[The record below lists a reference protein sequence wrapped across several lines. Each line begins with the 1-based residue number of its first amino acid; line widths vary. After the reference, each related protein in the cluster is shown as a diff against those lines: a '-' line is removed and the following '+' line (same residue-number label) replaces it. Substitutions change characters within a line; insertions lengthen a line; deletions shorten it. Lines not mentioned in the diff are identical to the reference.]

1 MKVIYSKQSVKF
13 LKKLDPTIQANLKK
27 KIALLKRSLEKEG
40 VIPFS
45 EMDIKQLKGN
55 WDGFYRLRFG
65 KIRVIF
71 KLSDQNES
79 LLIYDI
85 AFRGSAYKD

>member
-1 MKVIYSKQSVKF
+1 MKAIYSKQSVKF
-13 LKKLDPTIQANLKK
+13 LKKLEPAAQVNIKK
-27 KIALLKRSLEKEG
+27 KIALLKRSLEQEG

-55 WDGFYRLRFG
+55 WDGFYRLRIG

-71 KLSDQNES
+71 KLSGQHES

-85 AFRGSAYKD
+85 AFRGSAYKV